1 MCMYLLIGHHRNTI
15 KDHKSE
21 IEIMVILETTSNNN
35 NNSNNKTHLKG
46 KSNI

>member
-15 KDHKSE
+15 KDRKSQ
-21 IEIMVILETTSNNN
+21 IEVMVILETTSNNN
-35 NNSNNKTHLKG
+35 NNSNNKTHVKG

>member
-15 KDHKSE
+15 KDHKSQ
-21 IEIMVILETTSNNN
+21 IEVMVILEITSNNN
-35 NNSNNKTHLKG
+35 NNSNNKTHVKG